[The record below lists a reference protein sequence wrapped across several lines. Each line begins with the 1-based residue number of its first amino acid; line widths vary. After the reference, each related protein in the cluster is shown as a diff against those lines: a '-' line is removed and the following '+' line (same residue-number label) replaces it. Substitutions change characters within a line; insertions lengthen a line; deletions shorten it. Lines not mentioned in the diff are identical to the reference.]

1 MKNVIPG
8 VKALTGFVASAILL
22 FSVSNVYAR
31 DEIRAYSIADALASE
46 KAKAILGDN
55 IKFYFGDTV
64 PEQAIKR
71 NIAEY
76 RHNRKTNAS
85 NKSDTEA
92 CQWVFLSALK
102 DLRDSAVQNG
112 ANAVINIKSNYR
124 NNLTTSND
132 TFQCGAGALVAGV
145 ALVGDVAILE

>member
-1 MKNVIPG
+1 MKIF
-8 VKALTGFVASAILL
+8 TGFIMSAILL
-22 FSVSNVYAR
+22 VAASSVHAR
-31 DEIRAYSIADALASE
+31 DEIKSYSIADALASE
-46 KAKAILGDN
+46 QARAILGPN
-55 IKFYFGDTV
+55 IKYYFGDAI
-64 PEQAIKR
+64 PERAVKR

-85 NKSDTEA
+85 NKTDTAA

-132 TFQCGAGALVAGV
+132 TFQCGAGMLVAGV
-145 ALVGDVAILE
+145 ALVGDVAILED